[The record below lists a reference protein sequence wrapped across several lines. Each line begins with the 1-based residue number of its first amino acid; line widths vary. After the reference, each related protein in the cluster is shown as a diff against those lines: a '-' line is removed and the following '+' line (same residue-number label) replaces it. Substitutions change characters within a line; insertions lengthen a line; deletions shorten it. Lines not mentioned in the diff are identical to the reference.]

1 MEFFSSLICFQRYS
15 MIRNNP
21 RQLGALRK
29 LLLLRL
35 LIHIRARRNVV
46 AHLEHAVLQRQQLGQ
61 RVVEERRAEGH
72 IRGRLPVVGQPHFK
86 LAGGLLGGAGGRGG
100 LLGRLL
106 ARSVEAF
113 DVPLALDECDVLGHF
128 GDAVGD
134 SGRHYR
140 VRRHVGVGAVGRAI
154 AGIFDIAMQV
164 VNEE

>member
-61 RVVEERRAEGH
+61 RVVEERRAESH

-86 LAGGLLGGAGGRGG
+86 LARGLLGGAGGRGG
-100 LLGRLL
+100 LLGGLL
-106 ARSVEAF
+106 TGF

-134 SGRHYR
+134 SRRHYR